1 MGVRKLSDAI
11 ITSLIVAISG
21 IICQL
26 IINSNNRKK
35 RSNEEQEK
43 DKGKA
48 VEAALKDQKLQNRLA
63 TIEQKLDIHNGYA
76 EMLQSITKDIAVIKN
91 DIQNLKENL

>member
-1 MGVRKLSDAI
+1 MSDAI

-35 RSNEEQEK
+35 RSSEESEK
-43 DKGKA
+43 DKSKA
-48 VEAALKDQKLQNRLA
+48 VAAALKDQELQNRLT
-63 TIEQKLDIHNGYA
+63 TIEKKLDIHNGYA
-76 EMLQSITKDIAVIKN
+76 EMLGAITQDIAVIKN
-91 DIQNLKENL
+91 DILNIKENL

>member
-1 MGVRKLSDAI
+1 MSDAI

-35 RSNEEQEK
+35 RSSEESEK
-43 DKGKA
+43 DKNKA
-48 VEAALKDQKLQNRLA
+48 VEAALKDQKLQTRLSA
-63 TIEQKLDIHNGYA
+63 IEQKLDIHNGYA
-76 EMLQSITKDIAVIKN
+76 EMLGSITKDIAVIKN
-91 DIQNLKENL
+91 DIQNLKETI